1 MDKAL
6 RVILIV
12 FYLLTFT
19 VVYGSQETYT
29 EVLLQELTIKDNTF
43 KHDFLDEIVDIKNN
57 CPFSFSYQIIV
68 KCYKVKQGKEENY
81 ILLFE
86 PLDDFTSLM
95 DKTVGLLNYYF
106 IYKGVMFALLETDFP
121 TWIFSIGNKIRTL
134 TINKRTLVLDVPPL
148 RYSIYCSTK
157 IHEDGTIT
165 PLYHLIENR
174 CTVNEYE

>member
-29 EVLLQELTIKDNTF
+29 EVLLQELTINDNTF

-68 KCYKVKQGKEENY
+68 KCYKVKQGKEE
-81 ILLFE
+81 
-86 PLDDFTSLM
+86 
-95 DKTVGLLNYYF
+95 NYYF